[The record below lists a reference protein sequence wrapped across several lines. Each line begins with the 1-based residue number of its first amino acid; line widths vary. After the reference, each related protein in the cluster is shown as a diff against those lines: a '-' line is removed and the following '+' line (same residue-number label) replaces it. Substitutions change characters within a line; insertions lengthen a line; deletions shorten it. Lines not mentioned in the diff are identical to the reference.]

1 MVRSNAQTLIGFLI
15 TAVIAGLIVGALA
28 RLVMPGAD
36 RMSIPTTIAVG
47 ILGSLIGG
55 VFGWYVFPF
64 RGPLLG
70 LVLQVAGACLIIF
83 LMRRSRTI

>member
-1 MVRSNAQTLIGFLI
+1 MLRSDAQTLIGFI
-15 TAVIAGLIVGALA
+15 VSAVIAGLIVGALA
-28 RLVMPGAD
+28 RLVMPGPD

-55 VFGWYVFPF
+55 VLGWYVFPLH
-64 RGPLLG
+64 GPLLG
-70 LVLQVAGACLIIF
+70 LILQVAGACLIIY

>member
-1 MVRSNAQTLIGFLI
+1 
-15 TAVIAGLIVGALA
+15 VIAGALA
-28 RLVMPGAD
+28 RLVMPGAE

-55 VFGWYVFPF
+55 VFGWYVAPF
-64 RGPLLG
+64 GGPLLG

-83 LMRRSRTI
+83 LMRRSRSI